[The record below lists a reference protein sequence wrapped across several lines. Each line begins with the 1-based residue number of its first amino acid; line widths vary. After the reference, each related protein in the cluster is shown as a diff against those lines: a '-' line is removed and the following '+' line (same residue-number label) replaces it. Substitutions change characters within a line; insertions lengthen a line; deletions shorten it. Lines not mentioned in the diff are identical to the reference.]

1 LQNKLKQH
9 KKEDMQYHGRMKKEV
24 ELDSKELELRTAQ
37 KKTINMKKEIDN
49 LKFRLQAEGNN
60 NIIADLENQIT
71 AKNRIVKDLQ
81 SENKKLNSVFKL
93 QNKELDNI

>member
-1 LQNKLKQH
+1 
-9 KKEDMQYHGRMKKEV
+9 MQYHGRMKKED

-37 KKTINMKKEIDN
+37 KKAINMKKEIDN
-49 LKFRLQAEGNN
+49 LKFRLQTEGNN

-81 SENKKLNSVFKL
+81 LENKKLNSVFKL